1 MFSNRK
7 MLEVSKKLIKIITNR
22 LLWLSFNCSGIEQKK
37 MKQAN
42 QINSII
48 LFSLI
53 AISENKG
60 IDIDDTIE
68 VYLYAKENGLNP
80 VDEYKKAFF
89 D

>member
-1 MFSNRK
+1 
-7 MLEVSKKLIKIITNR
+7 
-22 LLWLSFNCSGIEQKK
+22 
-37 MKQAN
+37 MKEAN
-42 QINSII
+42 TINSII

-53 AISENKG
+53 VISENKG

-68 VYLYAKENGLNP
+68 VYLYSKENNLNP